1 MTATSAPVWA
11 RPFVVDHPDLCADLA
26 VWRAARGVEESDR
39 RPAGPTEYAVWL
51 RRTQDGLWDR
61 VREVTTDPATA
72 AGKWREFCAGVDPHI
87 VQGPYWLEFAANLDR
102 MSRAGVDVK
111 AMVSAAAAAPLPAG
125 VEAEALWWRM
135 TRDLDA
141 GAVEATGA
149 TGLVRP
155 GWTVDVFAVL
165 GDDAALRV
173 LADPAWP
180 KLVAAVENASED
192 SPRELLETAHAMIT
206 RGHEDEPLPASEL
219 AGALAWRVEILAR
232 GGEPYLPV
240 EEAPVVEEL
249 PPDPFDEAPVEA
261 VDLEVLFAPKREAG
275 PSLDELRAAADA
287 ARRVRGVACPGRR

>member
-1 MTATSAPVWA
+1 MA
-11 RPFVVDHPDLCADLA
+11 
-26 VWRAARGVEESDR
+26 
-39 RPAGPTEYAVWL
+39 
-51 RRTQDGLWDR
+51 
-61 VREVTTDPATA
+61 
-72 AGKWREFCAGVDPHI
+72 EFCEGVDPHI

-111 AMVSAAAAAPLPAG
+111 AMVSAAAVEPLPAG

-135 TRDLDA
+135 TRELDA

-180 KLVAAVENASED
+180 KRVAAVENAQGAAPQD
-192 SPRELLETAHAMIT
+192 SPLELLSTAHAMIT

-219 AGALAWRVEILAR
+219 AGALAWRVEIL
-232 GGEPYLPV
+232 
-240 EEAPVVEEL
+240 
-249 PPDPFDEAPVEA
+249 
-261 VDLEVLFAPKREAG
+261 
-275 PSLDELRAAADA
+275 RAAAS
-287 ARRVRGVACPGRR
+287 RICL